1 MTYEEKV
8 TLLRLF
14 ADRVEN
20 ECYVAFEGT
29 TPILIEDL
37 VEKVYTTMLEEMYQL
52 NNKDEEI
59 S

>member
-1 MTYEEKV
+1 MTYKEMM

-29 TPILIEDL
+29 IPSLIEDL
-37 VEKVYTTMLEEMYQL
+37 VEKVYTTMLEE
-52 NNKDEEI
+52 I
-59 S
+59 H

>member
-8 TLLRLF
+8 TLLRLS

-29 TPILIEDL
+29 TPSIIEDL
-37 VEKVYTTMLEEMYQL
+37 VEKVYITMLEE
-52 NNKDEEI
+52 I
-59 S
+59 H